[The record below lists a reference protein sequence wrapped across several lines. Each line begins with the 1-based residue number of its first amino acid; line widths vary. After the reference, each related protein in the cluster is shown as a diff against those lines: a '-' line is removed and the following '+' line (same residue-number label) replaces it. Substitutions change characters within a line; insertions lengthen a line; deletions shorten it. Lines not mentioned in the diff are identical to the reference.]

1 MRAEIEVRDLRA
13 DDEYFVG
20 TCSHRNE
27 SDEID
32 ASSNRRVAWLEEHH
46 AQGVRAKV
54 ALRDGRHAGF
64 LFCMP
69 IEASPWGPRGE
80 DLLVVPCLYVLPH
93 STDHG
98 IGGALLEA
106 AEQEARDQGLAG
118 IVLQAIQLEGWWFMP
133 AAYFEARGWQ
143 PAAHRGATR
152 LLWKAFAEGA
162 EPPRLLQPAYVFEP
176 TPGRVVVDLFWNRFC
191 LTSDVEA
198 QRVRDV
204 VGEFGEQ
211 AVLKEHPAEPAEAV
225 AVHGIPRAIYVDGQE
240 VSWGYEAP
248 RDGLRDAIRR
258 ALDDHPTR

>member
-1 MRAEIEVRDLRA
+1 MHAGIEVRDLRV

-32 ASSNRRVAWLEEHH
+32 ASSRRRITWLKANHPR
-46 AQGVRAKV
+46 GVRAKV
-54 ALRDGRHAGF
+54 ALRDGQRAGF

-69 IEASPWGPRGE
+69 IEVSPWGPRGR

-93 STDHG
+93 STEHG

-106 AEQEARDQGLAG
+106 AEQEAGAQGRAG
-118 IVLQAIQLEGWWFMP
+118 ITLQAIHLEGWWFMP

-143 PAAHRGATR
+143 EVDRRGATR
-152 LLWKAFAEGA
+152 LLFKPLAAHA
-162 EPPRLLQPAYVFEP
+162 EPPRLLEP
-176 TPGRVVVDLFWNRFC
+176 TYLFKPSPGRVVVDLFWNRFC

-204 VGEFGEQ
+204 AGEFGEQ
-211 AVLKEHPAEPAEAV
+211 VVLNEHQAEHGETLGLC
-225 AVHGIPRAIYVDGQE
+225 GIPRAIYVDGQE

-248 RDGLRDAIRR
+248 RDGIRDAIRR
-258 ALDDHPTR
+258 ALQDH